1 MKIIYD
7 TYMVVDCSMHGL
19 VQLVGLMGNPNEV
32 SSLSLRI
39 TQYMCIWSLLKGGY
53 TKCPWFEEVFNHKK

>member
-19 VQLVGLMGNPNEV
+19 VRLVGLMGNPNEV
-32 SSLSLRI
+32 SSLSLGI

-53 TKCPWFEEVFNHKK
+53 TKCP